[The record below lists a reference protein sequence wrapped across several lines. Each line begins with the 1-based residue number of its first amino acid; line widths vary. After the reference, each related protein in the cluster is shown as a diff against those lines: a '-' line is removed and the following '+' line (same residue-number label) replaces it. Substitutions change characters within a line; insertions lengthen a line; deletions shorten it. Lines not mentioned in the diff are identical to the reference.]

1 MPENYKIS
9 DAEFG
14 AIVVQRSRRA
24 HRVLFKVKNGA
35 LVVVVPAFS
44 MCSDSLL
51 LGLVEQNREALRRL
65 LSKVVNKMSDVTLY
79 DGKVIPLVEGELRI
93 VADEAVGVGN
103 VRVRQDGTA
112 VVFAYNPAN
121 DVSEQGLGRAFSRF
135 ILRHIATRYG
145 GCLRAMVVDYACRY
159 GLTVKEVRI
168 GRGSHTLGHCSRS
181 GVITISA
188 YVLFF
193 PQHLRQYIVCHELA
207 HLTHFDHSAAFH
219 RLCNEYCQ
227 GNETLWRREVRQ
239 FRFPISL

>member
-14 AIVVQRSRRA
+14 AIAVQRSRRA
-24 HRVLFKVKNGA
+24 RRVLFKVKNGG
-35 LVVVVPAFS
+35 LVVVIPAFS

-65 LSKVVNKMSDVTLY
+65 LSKVVSRMSDVTLY
-79 DGKVIPLVEGELRI
+79 DGKVIPLVEGDLRI
-93 VADEAVGVGN
+93 VADKTVGLGN
-103 VRVRQDGTA
+103 VRVRQEGDV

-145 GCLRAMVVDYACRY
+145 GCLQAMVVDYACRY
-159 GLTVKEVRI
+159 GLSVKEVRI
-168 GRGSHTLGHCSRS
+168 GRGSRTLGHCSRS

-207 HLTHFDHSAAFH
+207 HLTHFDHSEAFH
-219 RLCNEYCQ
+219 RLCNEYCH